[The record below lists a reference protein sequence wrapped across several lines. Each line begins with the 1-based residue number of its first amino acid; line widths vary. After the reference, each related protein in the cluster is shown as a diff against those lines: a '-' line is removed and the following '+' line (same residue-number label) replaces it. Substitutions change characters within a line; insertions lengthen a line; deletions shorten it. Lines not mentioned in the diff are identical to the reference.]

1 MRSRFPASYYVA
13 LVAVLALTPIL
24 FAQRG
29 GKQKQAEKDSPTK
42 NLPFDP
48 HDISGIWKNPGGF
61 DVALGAERP
70 PMTDW
75 GKEKWSK
82 TRASAR
88 NNPLAF
94 GFYEDQKDWNDPLF
108 QCDPSGYPRNLDYSN
123 YRFVKLPDEFV
134 MFFERD
140 RVWRD
145 LWTDGRKLPGPEAK
159 PRWYGYAT
167 AHWEGDTLVVESSG
181 YDERTWIDPYGS
193 IHSDQMRVE
202 ERFRRI
208 DHDNLE
214 FSMTLTDP
222 KAYTGVWS
230 GKKVL
235 KLLNSSQQIQKGL
248 WGQRPDGTAYG
259 DMREEY
265 CVYSIERTFWQG
277 RPLEGIGGT
286 GGEGKK

>member
-1 MRSRFPASYYVA
+1 MRYRRTALFA
-13 LVAVLALTPIL
+13 LVTVLVLMPTL

-29 GKQKQAEKDSPTK
+29 QQNQAPATSTVKAQ
-42 NLPFDP
+42 PFDP
-48 HDISGIWKNPGGF
+48 RDISGIWKNPGGF
-61 DVALGAERP
+61 DPIVGTNRP
-70 PMTDW
+70 AMTEW

-88 NNPLAF
+88 NSPLAF
-94 GFYEDQKDWNDPLF
+94 GFYADQKDWNDPLF
-108 QCDPSGYPRNLDYSN
+108 LCDPSGYPRNLDYSN

-181 YDERTWIDPYGS
+181 YDERSWIDPYGS
-193 IHSDQMRVE
+193 IHSDQMRIE
-202 ERFRRI
+202 ERFRRL
-208 DHDNLE
+208 DYDNLE
-214 FSMTLTDP
+214 FSMTITDP
-222 KAYTGVWS
+222 KAYTGPWT

-235 KLLNSSQQIQKGL
+235 TRMNSSQQIQKGL

-259 DMREEY
+259 DMREQY
-265 CVYSIERTFWQG
+265 CVYSIELLFWQG
-277 RPLEGIGGT
+277 RPLEGIGG
-286 GGEGKK
+286 EDKK